1 MNYKFLLFDLDHTL
15 LDFEAAEDV
24 ALTQLLE
31 EAQVPDVQTYKDFYI
46 PMNQQLWQDLTLN
59 KISKKEL
66 VNTRFAKLFA
76 HFGQKVDGRTLANRY
91 QNFLNQ
97 QGQTLTGAETLL
109 EKLTDEG
116 YRIFGATNGIAN
128 IQTGRMANSNIA
140 SYFEQVFISDRIGF
154 QKPDKAFYDYIAEDI
169 AYFDYSRALMIG
181 DSLLADIQGGNN
193 AGIDTVW
200 YNPYI
205 KTNETGIRPTY
216 EVNDYKQL
224 LALLVRK
231 S

>member
-1 MNYKFLLFDLDHTL
+1 
-15 LDFEAAEDV
+15 
-24 ALTQLLE
+24 
-31 EAQVPDVQTYKDFYI
+31 
-46 PMNQQLWQDLTLN
+46 
-59 KISKKEL
+59 
-66 VNTRFAKLFA
+66 
-76 HFGQKVDGRTLANRY
+76 
-91 QNFLNQ
+91 
-97 QGQTLTGAETLL
+97 
-109 EKLTDEG
+109 
-116 YRIFGATNGIAN
+116 
-128 IQTGRMANSNIA
+128 MANSNIA

-154 QKPDKAFYDYIAEDI
+154 QKPDKAFYDYIADDI

>member
-66 VNTRFAKLFA
+66 VNTRFAKLFDQN
-76 HFGQKVDGRTLANRY
+76 GQKVDGRTLAHRY
-91 QNFLNQ
+91 QNFLSQ

-140 SYFEQVFISDRIGF
+140 FYFEQVFISDRIGF
-154 QKPDKAFYDYIAEDI
+154 QKPDKAFYDYIADDI

-224 LALLVRK
+224 LALLIRK

>member
-1 MNYKFLLFDLDHTL
+1 M
-15 LDFEAAEDV
+15 
-24 ALTQLLE
+24 
-31 EAQVPDVQTYKDFYI
+31 
-46 PMNQQLWQDLTLN
+46 
-59 KISKKEL
+59 
-66 VNTRFAKLFA
+66 
-76 HFGQKVDGRTLANRY
+76 DGRTLAHRY
-91 QNFLNQ
+91 QNFLSQ
-97 QGQTLTGAETLL
+97 QGQILTGAETLL

-154 QKPDKAFYDYIAEDI
+154 QKPDKAFYDYITEDI